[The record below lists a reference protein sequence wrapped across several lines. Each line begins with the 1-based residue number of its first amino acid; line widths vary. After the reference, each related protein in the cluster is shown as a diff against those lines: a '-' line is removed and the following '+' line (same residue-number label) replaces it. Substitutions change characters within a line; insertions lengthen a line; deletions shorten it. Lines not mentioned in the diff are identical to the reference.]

1 VNSKITLY
9 SDARLIDKIKTYA
22 KEHNTS
28 VSKIVTHFF
37 EQLTKQEQ
45 RHSVHTKN
53 TSKLLGI
60 LRDKNVNES
69 DYKPYLE
76 RKYL

>member
-1 VNSKITLY
+1 VNAKITLY

-37 EQLTKQEQ
+37 EQLTKQEEK
-45 RHSVHTKN
+45 HPIYSKN

-69 DYKPYLE
+69 DYDAYLE
-76 RKYL
+76 KKYL